1 MPQILG
7 ALAYGFIYFATG
19 VEGQTV
25 PLALPFSLAY
35 AVWSLARRRSE
46 SGAVRAFYTIAALTS
61 ILLFLVWGVW
71 HRGFPEFSRTGL
83 L

>member
-1 MPQILG
+1 V
-7 ALAYGFIYFATG
+7 TG
-19 VEGQTV
+19 
-25 PLALPFSLAY
+25 P
-35 AVWSLARRRSE
+35 
-46 SGAVRAFYTIAALTS
+46 VRLFYTIAALTS